1 MLKLTNI
8 KINGNAIEMLV
19 LIEGDTD
26 KAYSL
31 TLDVSGEYYSVIS
44 SDIPP
49 EYKIYERQAKTAL
62 RKYHGKQLPDEIM
75 SMWY

>member
-8 KINGNAIEMLV
+8 KINENTVEMLV
-19 LIEGDTD
+19 LIEGDAD
-26 KAYSL
+26 RAYSL
-31 TLDVSGEYYSVIS
+31 ILDMSTEYFSVIS

-49 EYKIYERQAKTAL
+49 EYKIYERQAKAAL
-62 RKYHGKQLPDEIM
+62 RKYRGGKIPEEIT